1 MKILHTSDWHIGKKL
16 MGRDRYDEFRA
27 ATNEIYQICRDQG
40 VELCLVAG
48 DVYDTYT
55 PSAEAEEIF
64 FSAVERLS
72 EVCAVLIISGNHD
85 DYVRLTAS
93 RVLAEKHNVYII
105 GNNLVKVDCQRRGN
119 CYPVESDMGYVIFEN
134 SVGERVYVNTLP
146 YPNEARFKEEKTD
159 ESFSDRMKRW
169 IEFGERGNADGLP
182 SIFLSHIFVAG
193 GKAGDT
199 EREIDL
205 GGARL
210 VPKELLPCKSY
221 CALGHLH
228 KRQKIGDNAYY
239 CGAIMRFSFDE
250 SNAEKSVNV
259 FDLGTGGVKDFR
271 QIALTSIKNLVKIQ
285 ANSAEE
291 GIELLKKYPSDY
303 AELTLNLSQPLTHS
317 QTVELHKCENLISLK
332 TQVEDSMADSYT
344 ESRKDKSA
352 SELFDGYYKLRFGC
366 LPTDELKALF
376 LELTEQE

>member
-16 MGRDRYDEFRA
+16 MGRERYEEFRA
-27 ATNEIYQICRDQG
+27 VTHEIYEICSGEG
-40 VELCLVAG
+40 VELCLIAG

-64 FSAVERLS
+64 FEAVERLS
-72 EVCAVLIISGNHD
+72 SVCAVLIISGNHD

-105 GNNLVKVDCQRRGN
+105 GNNLVKVDCKKRGV
-119 CYPVESDMGYVIFEN
+119 CYPVQSDNGYIIFEN
-134 SVGERVYVNTLP
+134 LKGERVYVNTLP

-169 IEFGERGNADGLP
+169 IEFGERGNTDRLP
-182 SIFLSHIFVAG
+182 SVFLSHIFVVG

-210 VPKELLPCKSY
+210 VPRELLPEGSY

-228 KRQKIGDNAYY
+228 KRQKIGENAYY
-239 CGAIMRFSFDE
+239 SGAIMRFSFDE

-259 FDLGTGGVKDFR
+259 FDIDAEGIKNFR
-271 QIALTSIKNLVKIQ
+271 QIALSSIKNLVRLQ
-285 ANSAEE
+285 AISAEE
-291 GIELLKKYPSDY
+291 GIALLKKYSDDY
-303 AELTLNLSQPLTHS
+303 AELTLNLSQPLTHG
-317 QTVELHKCENLISLK
+317 QTVELHKCDNLISLK
-332 TQVEDSMADSYT
+332 TQVEDSLEDSYT

-352 SELFDGYYKLRFGC
+352 SELFEGYYKLKFGC
-366 LPTDELKALF
+366 QPTDELKALF

>member
-16 MGRDRYDEFRA
+16 MGRERYDEFRA
-27 ATNEIYQICRDQG
+27 VTNEIYEICRDEG
-40 VELCLVAG
+40 VELCLIAG

-64 FSAVERLS
+64 FDAVERLS
-72 EVCAVLIISGNHD
+72 TVCAVLIISGNHD

-93 RVLAEKHNVYII
+93 RALAEKHNVYII
-105 GNNLVKVDCQRRGN
+105 GNNLVRVDCDKRGN
-119 CYPVESDMGYVIFEN
+119 CYPVQSDCGYVICEN
-134 SVGERVYVNTLP
+134 LRGEKVYVNTLP

-169 IEFGERGNADGLP
+169 IEYGERGNAEKLP
-182 SIFLSHIFVAG
+182 AIFLSHIFVAG
-193 GKAGDT
+193 GTAGDT

-210 VPKELLPCKSY
+210 VPRELLPEGSY

-228 KRQKIGDNAYY
+228 RRQKIGKNAYY
-239 CGAIMRFSFDE
+239 SGAIMRFSFDE

-259 FDLGTGGVKDFR
+259 FELNGDGISDFR
-271 QIALTSIKNLVKIQ
+271 QIALKSIKNLVRLE
-285 ANSAEE
+285 AVSAED
-291 GIELLKKYPSDY
+291 GIALLKKYSDDY
-303 AELTLNLSQPLTHS
+303 AELTLNLSQPLTHG
-317 QTVELHKCENLISLK
+317 QTVELHKCENLVSLK
-332 TQVEDSMADSYT
+332 TRVEDAFDVAAAET
-344 ESRKDKSA
+344 RKDKSA
-352 SELFDGYYKLRFGC
+352 SELFDGYYKLRYGC
-366 LPTDELKALF
+366 QPSGELKALF